1 MISGCAMHTPCST
14 AMCGCFIAH
23 VPCTVFV
30 DVTEKH
36 TARNSTPVG
45 LVTVVMVLT
54 GVRPV
59 MAKCISLRICLIPTR
74 IYTVVNF
81 AYFTYIISEKILK
94 LYSRILNVSID
105 TKIIVISCVV
115 TKILTKTRFS
125 IMAALICVSST
136 NYLCDLN

>member
-45 LVTVVMVLT
+45 LVTVVMVLS
-54 GVRPV
+54 GVRPA
-59 MAKCISLRICLIPTR
+59 MAKCTSLRICLIPTR
-74 IYTVVNF
+74 IYTVVYF
-81 AYFTYIISEKILK
+81 AYFTYIIIEKILK

-105 TKIIVISCVV
+105 TKIIVIPCVV
-115 TKILTKTRFS
+115 NKIVTKTRIS
-125 IMAALICVSST
+125 LICLFST
-136 NYLCDLN
+136 NYCCDLY